1 MKKTSLFVII
11 IFFFSCN
18 KVKETAKET
27 INKSGEAVGKTA
39 TEFVEGV
46 TEGVDRSLDCT
57 IKISDKLTSK
67 GLKTGKF
74 SIENDSLGGKNNKVV
89 IYFIFDKNFNEE
101 ISIKTFDKKDLEAG
115 RTKLLI
121 TGKVGEAKYY
131 DIIFDK
137 RTNIETK
144 SSIKID

>member
-1 MKKTSLFVII
+1 MKQSLFFFVIVLFI
-11 IFFFSCN
+11 SCN

-27 INKSGEAVGKTA
+27 INKSGETVGKTA
-39 TEFVEGV
+39 TEFVEGI

-57 IKISDKLTSK
+57 IKISEELTSK

-74 SIENDSLGGKNNKVV
+74 NIENDSLGGKNNKVV
-89 IYFIFDKNFNEE
+89 MYFIFDKNFDEE
-101 ISIKTFDKKDLEAG
+101 VSIKTFDKKDLEAG
-115 RTKLLI
+115 RTKLLM
-121 TGKVGEAKYY
+121 TGKAGEAKYF

-144 SSIKID
+144 SNITID